1 MKKKALKKLAA
12 FTAAATM
19 LMSSMTVFA
28 DETYTTQ
35 AGDSLSKIAKQFYGD
50 ADKWE
55 DIYNSNKDQIKNPNI
70 IWANQTLIIPNA
82 DTTQATD
89 TTQTTDT
96 TQATDTT
103 QTTVDVISPVNA
115 ADASDFIKKVYALM
129 SAQDYTSML
138 EVDGSDEAVAY
149 VNAMVSDR
157 AVYTPD
163 GSGNGV
169 GAGVY
174 KFGDGG
180 YYFYYGGY
188 AGGGRTGDGI
198 IFMDCGDYYYLFT
211 GAWSNDAPNGNG
223 TVKWVYLDG
232 SIDVTATG
240 NLVNGLWD
248 GSVSRITYSAEYDY
262 NFDLSFTANNGVV
275 DQDLTQEYSDF
286 VNGNAG
292 SFDASAYVNEGEK
305 VYAYDVHWY
314 TVSYYDE
321 NGDVYGDDA
330 TTWTARYLYCPVV
343 STCGIV
349 GFAEWHY

>member
-1 MKKKALKKLAA
+1 M
-12 FTAAATM
+12 
-19 LMSSMTVFA
+19 
-28 DETYTTQ
+28 
-35 AGDSLSKIAKQFYGD
+35 
-50 ADKWE
+50 
-55 DIYNSNKDQIKNPNI
+55 
-70 IWANQTLIIPNA
+70 IIPNA

-138 EVDGSDEAVAY
+138 EVDGSDEAEAY
-149 VNAMVSDR
+149 VSAMVSDR

-174 KFGDGG
+174 KTPSGG

-198 IFMDCGDYYYLFT
+198 IFMDCGSYYYLFT

-223 TVKWVYLDG
+223 TVKKILLDG
-232 SIDVTATG
+232 SQNDTESG
-240 NLVNGLWD
+240 NLVNGLWN
-248 GSVSRITYSAEYDY
+248 GRVSNISYDAEFDY
-262 NFDLSFTANNGVV
+262 NFDCSYTANNGQVV
-275 DQDLTQEYSDF
+275 EDLTEEFLNNVVYDYGFNDSNLSKHE
-286 VNGNAG
+286 NG
-292 SFDASAYVNEGEK
+292 ELK
-305 VYAYDVHWY
+305 VAAYDVLFNDDGDSVYCYWF
-314 TVSYYDE
+314 SYDP
-321 NGDVYGDDA
+321 NG
-330 TTWTARYLYCPVV
+330 TE
-343 STCGIV
+343 GIV
-349 GFAEWHY
+349 GFATNY

>member
-19 LMSSMTVFA
+19 LMSGMTVFA

-35 AGDSLSKIAKQFYGD
+35 TGDSLSKIAKQFYGD

-103 QTTVDVISPVNA
+103 QTTVDVTSPVNA

-138 EVDGSDEAVAY
+138 EVDGSDEAEAY
-149 VNAMVSDR
+149 VSAMVSDR

-174 KFGDGG
+174 KIPNDGG

-211 GAWSNDAPNGNG
+211 GTWSNDAPNGNG
-223 TVKWVYLDG
+223 TVKYIYLDG
-232 SIDVTATG
+232 SHNTTING
-240 NLVNGLWD
+240 NLVNGLWN
-248 GSVSRITYSAEYDY
+248 GKVSDIVYDARFDY
-262 NFDLSFTANNGVV
+262 NFDLSFTANNGQVV
-275 DQDLTQEYSDF
+275 EDVTEEFLYNVVYDWG
-286 VNGNAG
+286 VNDSYLSEHEN
-292 SFDASAYVNEGEK
+292 GEK
-305 VYAYDVHWY
+305 KVAAYDAF
-314 TVSYYDE
+314 YYFDVGDGGDGGDSGYFYWFNYDS
-321 NGDVYGDDA
+321 NG
-330 TTWTARYLYCPVV
+330 TE
-343 STCGIV
+343 GIV
-349 GFAEWHY
+349 GFAANY